1 MKRKEIAKNTLD
13 IIDTGFYVNTNDET
27 IDISTA
33 IKESEEKAMLYT
45 PKDFET
51 VYLQYAKHRAGTR
64 NFETQYEVTGET
76 TLQAMERLHL
86 NERNL
91 LCLNFASAKNPGGG
105 FMGGAQAQE
114 ESLARS
120 SGLYY
125 SISQLSTMYAV
136 NRQTKTCLY
145 TDHMIY
151 SPGVPFFKNDHGEL
165 LHRPYHAAVLTVP
178 AVNAGIVKQQESQE
192 HIDRIDEVMMSRTEK
207 LLMVAALQGHE
218 TLVLGAWGCGV
229 FRNPAAKVSDYFKT
243 HLLDNP
249 QFNGAFKKIVFAIL
263 HSTSAQTVISPFRE
277 KFENKTE

>member
-1 MKRKEIAKNTLD
+1 MKRQEIAKNTLD
-13 IIDTGFYVNTNDET
+13 IIDAGFYVNEKGET

-33 IKESEEKAMLYT
+33 IRESEEKAMLYK
-45 PKDFET
+45 PQDFEN
-51 VYLQYAKHRAGTR
+51 VYRLYAEYRADAKA
-64 NFETQYEVTGET
+64 FDTQYEVTGET
-76 TLQAMERLHL
+76 TLQALERLHQS
-86 NERNL
+86 EENL

-125 SISQLSTMYAV
+125 SISQRSMMYAV
-136 NRQTKTCLY
+136 NRQTQTCLY

-151 SPGVPFFKNDHGEL
+151 SPRVPFFKNDHGEL
-165 LHRPYHAAVLTVP
+165 HLRPYHAAVLTVP
-178 AVNAGIVKQQESQE
+178 AVNAGVVKQQESQE
-192 HIDRIDEVMMSRTEK
+192 HIDRIDEVMLSRMEK

-229 FRNPAAKVSDYFKT
+229 FRNPAAKVSGYFKN

-249 QFNGAFKKIVFAIL
+249 QFNGVFKKIVFAIL
-263 HSTSAQTVISPFRE
+263 DSTGDQTVITPFRE
-277 KFENKTE
+277 KFENK